1 MQARHM
7 VRTTAFWQVVR
18 ALVAW
23 TSTRP
28 ERDWPQGDLVVKL
41 VITALKEDEKST
53 VEDDNGDGS
62 NGSGGGGG
70 GGGNS
75 VALTSH
81 GGEIAE
87 ALAVALSLTSPGF
100 PELLVCTE
108 GLCKAQC
115 SVASLQQQID
125 TTPTTDM
132 KLAQVG
138 TMLAVVVAE
147 LTRQLPMQRNHK
159 KLFHAVI
166 AKVLPLVV
174 LQRSLGADSWGL
186 ECFVTVVLMDTEHLG
201 AYRIA
206 VEKVLSP

>member
-1 MQARHM
+1 
-7 VRTTAFWQVVR
+7 
-18 ALVAW
+18 
-23 TSTRP
+23 
-28 ERDWPQGDLVVKL
+28 LVVKL
-41 VITALKEDEKST
+41 VITALKEDEKSPD
-53 VEDDNGDGS
+53 DDNGDGS

-70 GGGNS
+70 GSGNT

-87 ALAVALSLTSPGF
+87 SLAAALTLTSPGF
-100 PELLVCTE
+100 SELLVCTE

-115 SVASLQQQID
+115 SVAAQCSVTSLQQQLID
-125 TTPTTDM
+125 TPPTTDT

-174 LQRSLGADSWGL
+174 LQRSLGADSCGL
-186 ECFVTVVLMDTEHLG
+186 ECFLTAVLMDKEHLG

-206 VEKVLSP
+206 VEKVRLLWF